1 MESVNRILWVD
12 DDVKRLEL
20 SVDIDEFTDRGFV
33 ITKAENP
40 DEFNEIIAG
49 RQDFQCIIV
58 DISMPTGKHI
68 NFGEAKG
75 GMRTG
80 LIVLQQIVANE
91 KLNDILKVAY
101 TIVNDE
107 EVISFCKKN
116 GIYHLDKGKFL
127 PDSFVDKIEQLLKS
141 KENK

>member
-1 MESVNRILWVD
+1 
-12 DDVKRLEL
+12 
-20 SVDIDEFTDRGFV
+20 
-33 ITKAENP
+33 
-40 DEFNEIIAG
+40 
-49 RQDFQCIIV
+49 
-58 DISMPTGKHI
+58 
-68 NFGEAKG
+68 
-75 GMRTG
+75 MRTG

-127 PDSFVDKIEQLLKS
+127 SDSFVDKIEQLLKS

>member
-1 MESVNRILWVD
+1 MESVNRILWID

-20 SVDIDEFTDRGFV
+20 SVDIDEFTDRGFI
-33 ITKAENP
+33 ITQAENP
-40 DEFNEIIAG
+40 DEFNEIIAD

-80 LIVLQQIVANE
+80 LIVLRQIVANE

-101 TIVNDE
+101 TIVNDD
-107 EVISFCKKN
+107 EVISFCKEN
-116 GIYHLDKGKFL
+116 DIYYLDKGKYL
-127 PDSFVDKIEQLLKS
+127 SDSFVDRIEQLLKP

>member
-58 DISMPTGKHI
+58 DISMPTGKTYKLWRSQRWYENWI
-68 NFGEAKG
+68 NCIA
-75 GMRTG
+75 
-80 LIVLQQIVANE
+80 ANCR
-91 KLNDILKVAY
+91 K
-101 TIVNDE
+101 
-107 EVISFCKKN
+107 
-116 GIYHLDKGKFL
+116 
-127 PDSFVDKIEQLLKS
+127 
-141 KENK
+141 